1 MRASKLITI
10 STVAVL
16 MGGTSLAIGHSLQSG
31 ESQSRVSTQ
40 GPASISQGNARGS
53 EMKGSNAQASE
64 NRMRR
69 GELSR
74 ERSSKLQSSR
84 SQAISGARG
93 QATMSERNLGTAGQ
107 EARTAAQIQGQPGS
121 HGRRSFESTGGPVY
135 GSASPGEARIGMTAE
150 QRSRLHEFV
159 MARREL
165 PRVSHLPELRVNAV
179 VPRTVRRAPVPE
191 EIARHFPR
199 FRGNEAFVY
208 RNEIVLVDPATSRI
222 VAVLPA

>member
-10 STVAVL
+10 STAAVL

-31 ESQSRVSTQ
+31 EPQSGLSTQ
-40 GPASISQGNARGS
+40 GPAGISQGNARGA
-53 EMKGSNAQASE
+53 EIRGSNAQASE
-64 NRMRR
+64 NRMHR

-74 ERSSKLQSSR
+74 EHGSKLQSSR

-93 QATMSERNLGTAGQ
+93 QATMSERSLGATGQ
-107 EARTAAQIQGQPGS
+107 GARTAAQVQGQPGL
-121 HGRRSFESTGGPVY
+121 HGRRSFESTGGPAY
-135 GSASPGEARIGMTAE
+135 GSASPGEARIGMTQE

-165 PRVSHLPELRVNAV
+165 PRISRIPELRVNAV

-199 FRGNEAFVY
+199 FRGDEAFVY
-208 RNEIVLVDPATSRI
+208 RNQIVLVDPATSRI